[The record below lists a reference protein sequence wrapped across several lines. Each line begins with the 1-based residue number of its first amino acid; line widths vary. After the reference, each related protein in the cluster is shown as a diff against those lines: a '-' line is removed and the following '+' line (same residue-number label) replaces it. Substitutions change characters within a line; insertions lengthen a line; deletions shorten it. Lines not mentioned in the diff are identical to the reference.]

1 VSSELEEVDM
11 NQLVAL
17 DATLATSVPQRKG
30 EGRLLAWCSFIL
42 VAAVLAI
49 AALISDSSFTP
60 EQRIQ
65 VFQQSGM
72 YP

>member
-1 VSSELEEVDM
+1 M
-11 NQLVAL
+11 NQPVAL

-30 EGRLLAWCSFIL
+30 KGRLLAWCSFIL

-65 VFQQSGM
+65 VFQQ
-72 YP
+72 

>member
-1 VSSELEEVDM
+1 M
-11 NQLVAL
+11 NQQAAL
-17 DATLATSVPQRKG
+17 DAALATNLPQSKG
-30 EGRLLAWCSFIL
+30 EGRLLALCSFIL

>member
-1 VSSELEEVDM
+1 M
-11 NQLVAL
+11 NQHVAL
-17 DATLATSVPQRKG
+17 DAALATSVPQRKG
-30 EGRLLAWCSFIL
+30 KGRLLALCTFIL

-49 AALISDSSFTP
+49 AALIWNSSLTP

-65 VFQQSGM
+65 VFQQSGT

>member
-1 VSSELEEVDM
+1 M
-11 NQLVAL
+11 NQHVAL
-17 DATLATSVPQRKG
+17 DAALATSVLQRKG
-30 EGRLLAWCSFIL
+30 KGRLLALCSFIL

-49 AALISDSSFTP
+49 AALISDSSLTP

-65 VFQQSGM
+65 VFQQSGI

>member
-1 VSSELEEVDM
+1 M
-11 NQLVAL
+11 NQHVPL
-17 DATLATSVPQRKG
+17 DAALATNVPQRTG
-30 EGRLLAWCSFIL
+30 EGRLLALCSFIL

-49 AALISDSSFTP
+49 ALISDSSLTP

>member
-1 VSSELEEVDM
+1 M
-11 NQLVAL
+11 NQHVAL
-17 DATLATSVPQRKG
+17 DSALATSLPQRKG
-30 EGRLLAWCSFIL
+30 DGRLLALCSFIL
-42 VAAVLAI
+42 VAAVLVI
-49 AALISDSSFTP
+49 AALLSDSSLTP

>member
-1 VSSELEEVDM
+1 M
-11 NQLVAL
+11 NQHVAL
-17 DATLATSVPQRKG
+17 DAALATSVPQRKG
-30 EGRLLAWCSFIL
+30 KGRLLALCSFIL

-49 AALISDSSFTP
+49 ALISDSSLTP

>member
-1 VSSELEEVDM
+1 M
-11 NQLVAL
+11 NQHVAF
-17 DATLATSVPQRKG
+17 DAALATSVPQRKG
-30 EGRLLAWCSFIL
+30 KGRLLALCSFIF

-49 AALISDSSFTP
+49 AALIWDSSLTP

-65 VFQQSGM
+65 VFQQSGT

>member
-1 VSSELEEVDM
+1 M
-11 NQLVAL
+11 NQHVVL
-17 DATLATSVPQRKG
+17 DAALATSVPQRKG
-30 EGRLLAWCSFIL
+30 EGRLLALSSFIL

-49 AALISDSSFTP
+49 AVLLSDSSLTP

-65 VFQQSGM
+65 VFQQSGV

>member
-1 VSSELEEVDM
+1 M
-11 NQLVAL
+11 NLPVAL
-17 DATLATSVPQRKG
+17 DAALSTSVPQRRD
-30 EGRLLAWCSFIL
+30 EGRLLALRAFIL

-49 AALISDSSFTP
+49 AGLLSGGSLTP
-60 EQRIQ
+60 EQRIE

>member
-1 VSSELEEVDM
+1 M
-11 NQLVAL
+11 NQHVAL
-17 DATLATSVPQRKG
+17 DATLATIVPQKKS
-30 EGRLLAWCSFIL
+30 EGRLLALGSFIV

-49 AALISDSSFTP
+49 AVLLSDSSLTP
-60 EQRIQ
+60 KQRIQ

>member
-1 VSSELEEVDM
+1 M
-11 NQLVAL
+11 NQHVAL
-17 DATLATSVPQRKG
+17 DAALATSVPQGKV
-30 EGRLLAWCSFIL
+30 EGRLLALCSFIL
-42 VAAVLAI
+42 IAAVLAI
-49 AALISDSSFTP
+49 AALLSDSSLTR

>member
-1 VSSELEEVDM
+1 M
-11 NQLVAL
+11 NQHVAL
-17 DATLATSVPQRKG
+17 DAALATSMPQRKG
-30 EGRLLAWCSFIL
+30 DGRLLAFCSFIL

>member
-1 VSSELEEVDM
+1 M
-11 NQLVAL
+11 NQHVAL
-17 DATLATSVPQRKG
+17 DATLATSVPQKKS
-30 EGRLLAWCSFIL
+30 EGRLLALGSFIV

-49 AALISDSSFTP
+49 FALLSDSSLTP

>member
-1 VSSELEEVDM
+1 M
-11 NQLVAL
+11 NQHVVL
-17 DATLATSVPQRKG
+17 DAALATSVPQTKGEG
-30 EGRLLAWCSFIL
+30 EGRLLALSSFIL

-49 AALISDSSFTP
+49 AVLLSDSSLTP

-65 VFQQSGM
+65 VFQQSGV

>member
-1 VSSELEEVDM
+1 M

-17 DATLATSVPQRKG
+17 DSTLATSVPQRKG

-49 AALISDSSFTP
+49 AVLISDSSFTP

>member
-1 VSSELEEVDM
+1 M
-11 NQLVAL
+11 NQPVVL